1 MARGQK
7 YNEDLKEKAIALLT
21 VNNSVSFVARELKLP
36 RTTINSWKADF
47 DKKARENGEDE
58 IVKLRQKKK
67 EQFVEDAWRLVDKVK
82 TILERRLDRAIQS
95 EDKMDEL
102 LEEILQLDYKQLTVQ
117 QRKAL
122 YRRISALKI
131 EDIKALSTVL
141 GTLYDKQALANKE
154 ATQIVDFSYDNVMKV
169 INSGEDY

>member
-1 MARGQK
+1 M
-7 YNEDLKEKAIALLT
+7 
-21 VNNSVSFVARELKLP
+21 SFVARELKLP
-36 RTTINSWKADF
+36 RSTVKSWKEDY
-47 DKKARENGEDE
+47 DKKAQEDGEDT
-58 IVKLRQKKK
+58 IAKLRQKKK

-122 YRRISALKI
+122 YTRISALKI

-154 ATQIVDFSYDNVMKV
+154 ATQIVDFSYDNVMKM
-169 INSGEDY
+169 INSGDDY

>member
-36 RTTINSWKADF
+36 RSTVKSWKEDY
-47 DKKARENGEDE
+47 DKKAQEDGEDT
-58 IVKLRQKKK
+58 IAKLRQKKK

-122 YRRISALKI
+122 YTRISALKI

-154 ATQIVDFSYDNVMKV
+154 ATQIVDFSYDNVMKM